1 VVSSFPQNW
10 FNPEPGS
17 VLAKLLD
24 RFAPV
29 PNSFESGVRV
39 LSGSVTGESTRWRF
53 RQSAVDPLVI
63 GGVVELR
70 HGRRSVLR
78 LSVDRHSI
86 EASDIP
92 GRPGHVVLAAVER
105 SSGATVQISVEPQN
119 LTRFGIDAF

>member
-29 PNSFESGVRV
+29 PNSFECGVRV
-39 LSGSVTGESTRWRF
+39 VSGALTGEGTRWRY
-53 RQSAVDPLVI
+53 RRSAVDPLVI
-63 GGVVELR
+63 DGVVELHR
-70 HGRRSVLR
+70 GHRSVLR
-78 LSVDRHSI
+78 LSVDRHSV
-86 EASDIP
+86 AAGGTP
-92 GRPGHVVLAAVER
+92 GRPGFVVLAAVER
-105 SSGATVQISVEPQN
+105 SSGAMVQVSVEPQN